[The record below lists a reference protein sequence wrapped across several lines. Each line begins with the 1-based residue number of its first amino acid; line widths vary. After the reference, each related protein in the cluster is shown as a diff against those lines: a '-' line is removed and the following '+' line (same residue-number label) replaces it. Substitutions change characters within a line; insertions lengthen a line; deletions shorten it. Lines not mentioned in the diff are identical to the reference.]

1 MSQQRAAYRV
11 DANQPAIVQALR
23 AIGASVQHLHTVGDG
38 CPDILVGYK
47 GRTYVMEIKATKRSQ
62 LTDDERAWHE
72 SWRGTVY
79 VVTSPDQAVEI
90 VTDDLV
96 EMQY

>member
-1 MSQQRAAYRV
+1 MSGPRATYRV
-11 DANQPAIVQALR
+11 DANQPAIVAALR
-23 AIGASVQHLHTVGDG
+23 DIGATVQHLHMVGDG

-47 GRTYVMEIKATKRSQ
+47 GRTYVMEIKATPKSR

-72 SWRGTVY
+72 DWRGTVF
-79 VVTSPDQAVEI
+79 VVTSPEQAVEI